1 MSRAREIADLVGGTT
16 PDIILK
22 TADGAILNL
31 QTSDTT
37 VTDGSVLGA
46 INFTAPN
53 EASGT
58 DAITIG
64 GAILA
69 VAEGTFAADNNATE
83 LVFMTGASEAATS
96 KMVLSSGGNL
106 TVTGVGTFASLD
118 ISGDIDVDGTTN
130 LDIVDID
137 GAVNMATTALV
148 TGVLT
153 TTAVPL
159 FNGGIDLPTV
169 NTFIKGGGHDVIQV
183 DSTRT
188 YFYGG
193 TNGVQFRTADNA
205 AENITFSNTGAAV
218 FNEQSNDADFRVES
232 NNRTHMLFV
241 DGGSDYVAIGSAD
254 QNNGGALNLN
264 AVSGSTVSTMTTRS
278 ATDAHTN
285 IFTMLKT
292 PATSG
297 NYTATASGDVLGD
310 IRFMGVNTS
319 AVADIGAR
327 IQVEQTGTASGTVP
341 AKMVFVTNESTRMA
355 IDANGSIGIGV
366 DDGDVTSD
374 GTAARKYVAIIGTG
388 NRGRLNLGSTAVNGA
403 DSGVLSFVNGA
414 NELGN
419 INMETNSG
427 VQNAGKMYISAT
439 SSIYIQGGAGE
450 VVFNESGNGSS
461 NFRIESDT
469 NANMFLIDSG
479 DNTIAIGTTV
489 TSLATQNTQT
499 GVNFTHVGRIF
510 TCNTDHHDM
519 NVQDDGEI
527 IRFRSAANNEG
538 NINVSGSTVALTG
551 FSGRHESSGVATD
564 TVVGTVVST
573 IDELDIYAEGSGPK
587 AGQIRYDHAKIKV
600 SDTAGDKRV
609 YGVIANFDEYN
620 SPIVAALGIAP
631 VRVTGSC
638 AGGDLLESN
647 GDGTAKV
654 QSDDIVRSKTIGKV
668 TVGNDGG
675 NSFILS
681 GTNESSAD
689 AGSKILLEDGDS
701 LLTEVLNAQLTS
713 CVMYCG

>member
-1 MSRAREIADLVGGTT
+1 MSRARDIANLIGGAT

-22 TADGAILNL
+22 TSDGAILEL

-46 INFTAPN
+46 INFTAPD

-58 DAITIG
+58 DALLV
-64 GAILA
+64 GAVIQA
-69 VAEGTFAADNNATE
+69 EAEGTFAADNNATSI
-83 LVFMTGASEAATS
+83 VFKTGASEAAATKMTINS
-96 KMVLSSGGNL
+96 KGS
-106 TVTGVGTFASLD
+106 VGF
-118 ISGDIDVDGTTN
+118 
-130 LDIVDID
+130 
-137 GAVNMATTALV
+137 
-148 TGVLT
+148 
-153 TTAVPL
+153 
-159 FNGGIDLPTV
+159 
-169 NTFIKGGGHDVIQV
+169 
-183 DSTRT
+183 
-188 YFYGG
+188 
-193 TNGVQFRTADNA
+193 
-205 AENITFSNTGAAV
+205 
-218 FNEQSNDADFRVES
+218 
-232 NNRTHMLFV
+232 
-241 DGGSDYVAIGSAD
+241 
-254 QNNGGALNLN
+254 
-264 AVSGSTVSTMTTRS
+264 
-278 ATDAHTN
+278 
-285 IFTMLKT
+285 
-292 PATSG
+292 
-297 NYTATASGDVLGD
+297 
-310 IRFMGVNTS
+310 
-319 AVADIGAR
+319 
-327 IQVEQTGTASGTVP
+327 
-341 AKMVFVTNESTRMA
+341 
-355 IDANGSIGIGV
+355 GV

-427 VQNAGKMYISAT
+427 VQNAGKMYITSTDLLTVNSA
-439 SSIYIQGGAGE
+439 GG
-450 VVFNESGNGSS
+450 VVFNDNSANVDFRVESNGNANMLFVDGGNDVVSIGGAVSETTDTLQVTNAGSSGPTNTRFVNTNADASGVRLDFMKNTSSPADGDGVVALNFLGTDSSGNAENYANINVYMEDVTSGTEDGSLVIS
-461 NFRIESDT
+461 TIVAGTNRNRLDFLPAETVFNEAGVGGINFRIESDT
-469 NANMFLIDSG
+469 NENMFLIDSG

-489 TSLATQNTQT
+489 TSLAVQNTQT

-510 TCNTDHHDM
+510 TCATDHHDL

-620 SPIVAALGIAP
+620 NPIVAALGIAP

-654 QSDDIVRSKTIGKV
+654 QSDDIIRSKTIGKV
-668 TVGNDGG
+668 TVGNNGG

>member
-1 MSRAREIADLVGGTT
+1 
-16 PDIILK
+16 
-22 TADGAILNL
+22 
-31 QTSDTT
+31 
-37 VTDGSVLGA
+37 
-46 INFTAPN
+46 
-53 EASGT
+53 
-58 DAITIG
+58 
-64 GAILA
+64 
-69 VAEGTFAADNNATE
+69 
-83 LVFMTGASEAATS
+83 
-96 KMVLSSGGNL
+96 
-106 TVTGVGTFASLD
+106 
-118 ISGDIDVDGTTN
+118 
-130 LDIVDID
+130 
-137 GAVNMATTALV
+137 
-148 TGVLT
+148 
-153 TTAVPL
+153 
-159 FNGGIDLPTV
+159 
-169 NTFIKGGGHDVIQV
+169 
-183 DSTRT
+183 
-188 YFYGG
+188 
-193 TNGVQFRTADNA
+193 
-205 AENITFSNTGAAV
+205 
-218 FNEQSNDADFRVES
+218 
-232 NNRTHMLFV
+232 
-241 DGGSDYVAIGSAD
+241 
-254 QNNGGALNLN
+254 
-264 AVSGSTVSTMTTRS
+264 MTTRS

-403 DSGVLSFVNGA
+403 DSGVISFVNGA

-427 VQNAGKMYISAT
+427 VQNAGKMYITSTDLLTVNSA
-439 SSIYIQGGAGE
+439 GG
-450 VVFNESGNGSS
+450 VVFNDNSANVDFRVESNGNANMLFVDGSEDQVSIGGAVSETTDTLQVTNAGSSGPTNTRFVNTNADASGVRLDFFKNTSSPADGDGVVALNFLGKDSSGNAENYANINVYMEDVTSGTEDGSLVIS
-461 NFRIESDT
+461 TIVAGTNRNRLDFLPAETVFNEAGVGGINFRIESDT
-469 NANMFLIDSG
+469 NENMFLIDSG

-489 TSLATQNTQT
+489 TSLAVQNTQT
-499 GVNFTHVGRIF
+499 GVNFSHVGRIF
-510 TCNTDHHDM
+510 SCSTDHHDL

-620 SPIVAALGIAP
+620 NPIVAALGIAP

-654 QSDDIVRSKTIGKV
+654 QSDDIIRSKTIGKV